1 MLRLKPD
8 HVSPAPATVDL
19 TQGQINEIAAL
30 GMTFAEVEAEY
41 GEDTAIRVGIARDP
55 DNPEFTAE
63 DFARMRPAIEVDP
76 KIAKAYRKSKDE
88 MPGELVRRQGA

>member
-1 MLRLKPD
+1 MPKLKPN

-19 TQGQINEIAAL
+19 TQEQINEIAAR
-30 GMTFAEVEAEY
+30 GVTFAEVEAEY

-55 DNPEFTAE
+55 DNPELTAE
-63 DFARMRPAIEVDP
+63 DFARMRPAIEVHP
-76 KIAKAYRKSKDE
+76 KIAEAYRKSKDE